1 MIFISENSFNVLYY
15 NLLQIAYD
23 KNIQDTDSRIGSV
36 KDLGKVVY
44 QIKNDVLRLCFL
56 KERNINPFFVLTE
69 FAWIIEGNNLVEPLQ
84 SFIKDYNKFSD
95 DNKTLNGAYGFRL
108 LKYFGINQLEKA
120 ILELKEN
127 RESRRVVLTMY
138 SPDDLNKDSKDI
150 PCNTSLYLKIKDNK
164 LDITILNRSNDLY
177 LGVPYNVFIF
187 YLLQVYIAK
196 NLNIDVG
203 TQTHFTDSLHLYVK
217 DLEKVK
223 EIIDN
228 NSLEEIKYIEETIE
242 KFDIASYSSENHKKI
257 LEKDYSNLN
266 LDTFKCIFKII
277 EDIKNN
283 HNINFDTIP
292 KNLMGY
298 VIYNWL
304 KQKKNINFQIIDY
317 FENISKRI
325 KLKNIQLLE
334 SLKTKE
340 KSEIINTVDK
350 LSNELLPKFS
360 DLKNVIEC
368 NQGIFSLDLSNEKKI
383 INIALFVII
392 IEGVAEYIYDREV
405 RESLMKKIKGVM
417 SIYEIDLEEV
427 NYFNK
432 YEKEIRNF
440 INSGN

>member
-15 NLLQIAYD
+15 NLLRIAYD

-127 RESRRVVLTMY
+127 RESRRVVLTIY

-228 NSLEEIKYIEETIE
+228 NSLEEIKYIEENIE

-266 LDTFKCIFKII
+266 LDIFKCIFKII

-283 HNINFDTIP
+283 HNIKFDTIP
-292 KNLMGY
+292 KNLIGY

-317 FENISKRI
+317 FENINKRI
-325 KLKNIQLLE
+325 KLKNTQLLE

-340 KSEIINTVDK
+340 KSEIINSVDK
-350 LSNELLPKFS
+350 LNNELLPKFPY
-360 DLKNVIEC
+360 LKNVIKC
-368 NQGIFSLDLSNEKKI
+368 NNGIFSLDLSNEKKV

-405 RESLMKKIKGVM
+405 RESLMKKIKTVM

-440 INSGN
+440 INSEE

>member
-138 SPDDLNKDSKDI
+138 SPDDLNKASKDI

-440 INSGN
+440 INSEN